1 MTSDPTMSITGAR
14 QRQERFTVLQKW
26 VSRALAGNLSCLI
39 VPGPEVALSH
49 GLDVT
54 AAGMRITAT
63 PRDAS
68 VLLIIGELSEK
79 MNEAVAVLYA
89 QMPRP
94 RAIVNLGGQTPSTLP
109 DPDFSADVSQAGLID
124 AVDWLK
130 RALAKGAFS
139 DSPEDFDAAV
149 LHAVHPGEPVWEQ
162 APGPR

>member
-89 QMPRP
+89 HDAPRREPLSIWADRRRQRYRTLIFP
-94 RAIVNLGGQTPSTLP
+94 RVFRKPA
-109 DPDFSADVSQAGLID
+109 
-124 AVDWLK
+124 
-130 RALAKGAFS
+130 
-139 DSPEDFDAAV
+139 
-149 LHAVHPGEPVWEQ
+149 
-162 APGPR
+162 

>member
-1 MTSDPTMSITGAR
+1 MISDPTMTITGAR
-14 QRQERFTVLQKW
+14 QRQGRFTVLQKW

-79 MNEAVAVLYA
+79 MNEAVAVLY
-89 QMPRP
+89 P
-94 RAIVNLGGQTPSTLP
+94 LGDGGYELMNDGGTIRNVKL
-109 DPDFSADVSQAGLID
+109 FGVYGFN
-124 AVDWLK
+124 
-130 RALAKGAFS
+130 G
-139 DSPEDFDAAV
+139 
-149 LHAVHPGEPVWEQ
+149 
-162 APGPR
+162 

>member
-94 RAIVNLGGQTPSTLP
+94 RHCQFGRT
-109 DPDFSADVSQAGLID
+109 D
-124 AVDWLK
+124 AVNATG
-130 RALAKGAFS
+130 R
-139 DSPEDFDAAV
+139 
-149 LHAVHPGEPVWEQ
+149 
-162 APGPR
+162 